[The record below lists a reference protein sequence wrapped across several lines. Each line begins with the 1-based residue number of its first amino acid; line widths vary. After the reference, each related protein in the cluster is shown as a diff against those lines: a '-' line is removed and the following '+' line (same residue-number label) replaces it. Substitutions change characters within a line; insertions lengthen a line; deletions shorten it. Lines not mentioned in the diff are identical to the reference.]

1 MARSGRERTSGRWTN
16 RDPLEERAARCEAPG
31 LRWAREAAGMTL
43 EQLAEKAGYSVGVV
57 ADIEDGKI
65 VHRMVVSRLAG
76 VLGADPAV
84 LRGEVR

>member
-1 MARSGRERTSGRWTN
+1 MARPGRGWTSRRWTN
-16 RDPLEERAARCEAPG
+16 RDPLEERAAQCEAPG

-43 EQLAEKAGYSVGVV
+43 EQLAERAGYTAAVV